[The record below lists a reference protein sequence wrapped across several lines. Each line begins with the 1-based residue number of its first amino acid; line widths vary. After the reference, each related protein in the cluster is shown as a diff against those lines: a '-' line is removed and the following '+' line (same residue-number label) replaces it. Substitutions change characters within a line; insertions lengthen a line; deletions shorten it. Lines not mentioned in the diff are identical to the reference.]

1 MPEQSS
7 QDFKL
12 EALEA
17 DMKHLAEEIQRHREN
32 PESRALSGQEVVKKS
47 LQAIVAPPPVPP
59 PPQQAQGGA
68 LPAYAAS
75 APAETKL
82 EIEYLVDLAFQHGLD
97 KANAEAMKSNPFVL
111 DAFHDALAAKLYP
124 ELQRRG
130 ILK

>member
-1 MPEQSS
+1 MAENLSG
-7 QDFKL
+7 DFKL

-17 DMKHLAEEIQRHREN
+17 DMRRLAEEIQKHREN

-47 LQAIVAPPPVPP
+47 IQSIITPPSPP
-59 PPQQAQGGA
+59 TPQQAQGGA
-68 LPAYAAS
+68 LPAYAAG

-97 KANAEAMKSNPFVL
+97 KANAEAMKSSPFVM

>member
-1 MPEQSS
+1 MAENLSG
-7 QDFKL
+7 DFKL

-17 DMKHLAEEIQRHREN
+17 DMRRLAEEIQRHREN
-32 PESRALSGQEVVKKS
+32 PESRALSGQEIVKKS
-47 LQAIVAPPPVPP
+47 IQSIITPPPPP
-59 PPQQAQGGA
+59 TPQQAQGGA

-97 KANAEAMKSNPFVL
+97 KANTEAMKSSPFVM
-111 DAFHDALAAKLYP
+111 DAFHDTLAAKLYP

>member
-1 MPEQSS
+1 MAENLTG
-7 QDFKL
+7 DFKL

-17 DMKHLAEEIQRHREN
+17 DMKRLAEEIQRHKES
-32 PESRALSGQEVVKKS
+32 PEMRAASGQEVVKKS
-47 LQAIVAPPPVPP
+47 LQSIITPPPPP
-59 PPQQAQGGA
+59 PAPQQAQSGA
-68 LPAYAAS
+68 LPAYAAG

-82 EIEYLVDLAFQHGLD
+82 EIEYLVDLAFQKGLD
-97 KANAEAMKSNPFVL
+97 KANAEAMKSSPFVM